1 MSPVGATEI
10 VGELEH
16 KTNKESLKKLGLF
29 VLQKRRP
36 RGDLTAAFTT

>member
-1 MSPVGATEI
+1 MRLVEATGI

-16 KTNKESLKKLGLF
+16 QTNKANLKKLGLF
-29 VLQKRRP
+29 SLRKGRL